1 VKPVFKRLLIVVI
14 ILLAL
19 LLAAEVGLTLAAQKG
34 LAVYLRDR
42 FSLEK
47 EPSVSISSFPITVNA
62 LRGRINSTR
71 VQISSTVPATGLA
84 GLPTLLS
91 YELAFD
97 VTDAR
102 FSLTDLLSRH
112 LRLQSVGRLEATL
125 RLTRESLNSFLAGSG
140 WSLSLEGDLLYVLP
154 DAAPGQRIEC
164 KVYVYDSS
172 TLALEPRAGTTAFPP
187 GLAASGP
194 SLLLK
199 LPVQGLPMHP
209 TLLSA
214 GVSGGLLTLKARLDQ
229 SQLLQSGSQ
238 AKLNL

>member
-1 VKPVFKRLLIVVI
+1 MKPVFKRLLITVI

-19 LLAAEVGLTLAAQKG
+19 LLIAEVGLTLAAQKG

-71 VQISSTVPATGLA
+71 VQISSSIPAVSLT
-84 GLPTLLS
+84 GLPTLLP
-91 YELAFD
+91 YELTFD

-102 FSLTDLLSRH
+102 FSLADLLSGH
-112 LRLQSVGRLEATL
+112 LKLQSVSRLEATL
-125 RLTRESLNSFLAGSG
+125 RLTQESLNSFLAGSG
-140 WSLSLEGDLLYVLP
+140 WGVSLQGDQLYVLP
-154 DAAPGQRIEC
+154 DTAPGQRIEC

-172 TLALEPRAGTTAFPP
+172 TLALEPRAASATFPP
-187 GLAASGP
+187 GLAASGQ

-199 LPVQGLPMHP
+199 LPVQGLPMRP

-214 GVSGGLLTLKARLDQ
+214 GASAGLLTLKARLDQ
-229 SQLLQSGSQ
+229 SQLVQSGNQ